1 MARGENSASTS
12 KEEAS
17 AGGTIVPI
25 VLLLL
30 LGGGAGFGY
39 GMLVRGPNT
48 HEVTHSASALEQ
60 AAHGASAKISGAD
73 VGNKPGSDWGDEEL
87 VPMQPLIVKLSGDAG
102 KWLRLEGGVAFSRA
116 SKVDRRALVAR
127 LGEDLMLFLGSTKLE
142 RISSPTG
149 LEFLRDDMDEIVHSR
164 TKGQAV
170 KFVLK
175 SLVVE

>member
-1 MARGENSASTS
+1 MAEEGNPTSTS

-17 AGGTIVPI
+17 AGGIIIPI
-25 VLLLL
+25 VLSLL
-30 LGGGAGFGY
+30 LGGAAGLGY
-39 GMLVRGPNT
+39 GMLVRGPST
-48 HEVTHSASALEQ
+48 HEDTHSASALEQ
-60 AAHGASAKISGAD
+60 GADGAPAKISGAD
-73 VGNKPGSDWGDEEL
+73 VGKKPRSDWGNEEL
-87 VPMQPLIVKLSGDAG
+87 VPMQPLIVKLDGDAG

-116 SKVDRRALVAR
+116 SKGDRGALVAR

-170 KFVLK
+170 KFILK